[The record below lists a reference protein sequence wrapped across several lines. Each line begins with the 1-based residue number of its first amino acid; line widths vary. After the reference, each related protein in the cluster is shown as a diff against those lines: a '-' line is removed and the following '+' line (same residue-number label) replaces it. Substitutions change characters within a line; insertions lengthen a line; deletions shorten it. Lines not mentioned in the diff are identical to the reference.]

1 MIRNKMK
8 GEFQF
13 FNKRKDGTL
22 EPLLDGAKSR
32 NLIVDQFFECLGS
45 GVNGGNNS
53 RLNFSASTSAGA
65 SSVSRWFIV
74 GTGSTPPAATD
85 TALENQIAS
94 TDTVTD
100 HSHSYSY
107 DEQSDTLMFATVSTR
122 SFPIGGV
129 VGNISEVGVD
139 FSSSFAPWAGRF
151 LQSRALIRDSQG
163 DPTTISL
170 GAEDQLVVV
179 YTLTRVCNRSFS
191 GTVNGFGY
199 EGKLV
204 GYTSPGGNIGVG
216 TLNGSGAP
224 TSVFRVTNQDW
235 TFPAFN
241 GNTFPNT
248 TNVSVSTRSVQNTNT
263 KHSRLRWRLPL
274 ATGNFAAGLKGIYSL
289 VVNVQIKFTAPIM
302 KTNEDI
308 LDIELF
314 TSFENMS

>member
-22 EPLLDGAKSR
+22 DPLLDGATSR

-45 GVNGGNNS
+45 GVNGGANS
-53 RLNFSASTSAGA
+53 RLLFTEGNSTTQA
-65 SSVSRWFIV
+65 SVSRWFIV

-94 TDTVTD
+94 TGTVTD

-107 DEQSDTLMFATVSTR
+107 DEQSDTLTFTTVNTR
-122 SFPIGGV
+122 SFPLGGV

-139 FSSSFAPWAGRF
+139 FRGLNSPWGGRF
-151 LQSRALIRDSQG
+151 LQSRALIRDAQG

-191 GTVNGFGY
+191 GTVNGISY

-204 GYTSPGGNIGVG
+204 GYSNAGSRISEGTVNSIGVTG
-216 TLNGSGAP
+216 N
-224 TSVFRVTNQDW
+224 FRITDQDW
-235 TFPAFN
+235 VFPNFN
-241 GNTFPNT
+241 GTTFPNT
-248 TNVSVSTRSVQNTNT
+248 NTVSITTVPVLNPNT
-263 KHSRLRWRLPL
+263 KHSRVRWRLPL
-274 ATGNFAAGLKGIYSL
+274 AVGNFAGGLKGIWSGSSNL
-289 VVNVQIKFTAPIM
+289 QIKFTDPIM

-308 LDIELF
+308 LDIEVF
-314 TSFENMS
+314 TSFENAS